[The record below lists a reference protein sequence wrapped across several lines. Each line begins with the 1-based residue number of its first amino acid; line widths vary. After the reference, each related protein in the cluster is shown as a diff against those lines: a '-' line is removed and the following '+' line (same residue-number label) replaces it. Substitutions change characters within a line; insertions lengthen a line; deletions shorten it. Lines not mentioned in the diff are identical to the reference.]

1 MICYAISGKLSVDS
15 LQIWCYNK
23 INQMERGDFINI
35 QNIKGLA
42 FGTMLTVGLLV
53 PSVHTIKDN
62 GVCASSATAGV
73 ISATGVD
80 LTELPTVES
89 TEVEVV
95 AEPEPQWVEMDV
107 PSNNSFKSYM
117 GAHKITDTNSA
128 QYQFKSEYLDSACG
142 IKLVDGD
149 CYVVALGTYYTTKIG
164 TRVDLVMCNDSIVR
178 CVVGDIKANKDTD
191 AMNRQH
197 NVDNSVVEFI
207 VNTNT
212 LCSEA
217 KSHGDASYCD
227 PRLMGEIKAI
237 RVYKEN

>member
-1 MICYAISGKLSVDS
+1 
-15 LQIWCYNK
+15 
-23 INQMERGDFINI
+23 MERGDFIKI
-35 QNIKGLA
+35 QNIKGLV

-53 PSVHTIKDN
+53 PNVHTIKDN
-62 GVCASSATAGV
+62 GVCEESTTAGV
-73 ISATGVD
+73 FSATVVD
-80 LTELPTVES
+80 LTETVPTVED

-117 GAHKITDTNSA
+117 GAHKITDTSTA
-128 QYQFKSEYLDSACG
+128 QYQLKSEYLDSACG

-149 CYVVALGTYYTTKIG
+149 CYVIALGSYYTTTIG
-164 TRVDLVMCNDSIVR
+164 TRVDLVMHNGSIVR
-178 CVVGDIKANKDTD
+178 CVVGDIKANEHTD
-191 AMNRQH
+191 GTNRQH
-197 NVDNSVVEFI
+197 LYDNSVVEFI
-207 VNTNT
+207 VNTDT

>member
-1 MICYAISGKLSVDS
+1 
-15 LQIWCYNK
+15 
-23 INQMERGDFINI
+23 MERGDFIKI

-62 GVCASSATAGV
+62 GVCKPSTTAGV
-73 ISATGVD
+73 FSATVVN
-80 LTELPTVES
+80 LAELPTVEN

-117 GAHKITDTNSA
+117 GAHKITDTSSA

-142 IKLVDGD
+142 IKLVDD
-149 CYVVALGTYYTTKIG
+149 RYVVAIGTYYTEIIG
-164 TRVDLVMCNDSIVR
+164 TRVDLVMESGEVVPCI
-178 CVVGDIKANKDTD
+178 VGDVKADEDTD
-191 AMNRQH
+191 VTNRQH
-197 NVDNSVVEFI
+197 NVDGSVVEFI
-207 VNTNT
+207 VNADT
-212 LCSEA
+212 LSSEA
-217 KSHGDASYCD
+217 KSHGDCSWADS
-227 PRLMGEIKAI
+227 RLMGEIKAI

>member
-1 MICYAISGKLSVDS
+1 
-15 LQIWCYNK
+15 
-23 INQMERGDFINI
+23 MERGDFIKI

-53 PSVHTIKDN
+53 PSVHTVKDN
-62 GVCASSATAGV
+62 GVCEPIATAGV
-73 ISATGVD
+73 FSATVID
-80 LTELPTVES
+80 LTELPTVEN

-142 IKLVDGD
+142 IKLVDNR
-149 CYVVALGTYYTTKIG
+149 YTIAIGTYYTETIG
-164 TRVDLVMCNDSIVR
+164 TRVDLVMCNGSVVPCI
-178 CVVGDIKANKDTD
+178 VGDVKADDDTD

-197 NVDNSVVEFI
+197 NVDKSVVEFI
-207 VNTNT
+207 VNIDT
-212 LCSEA
+212 LSSEA

>member
-1 MICYAISGKLSVDS
+1 
-15 LQIWCYNK
+15 
-23 INQMERGDFINI
+23 MERGDFIKI

-42 FGTMLTVGLLV
+42 FGTMFMVGLLV
-53 PSVHTIKDN
+53 PNVHTIKDN
-62 GVCASSATAGV
+62 GVYEPMTTAGV
-73 ISATGVD
+73 FSATVVD
-80 LTELPTVES
+80 LSETVPIVEN

-117 GAHKITDTNSA
+117 GEHKITDTSSA
-128 QYQFKSEYLDSACG
+128 QYQLKSEYLDSACG
-142 IKLVDGD
+142 IKLVDD
-149 CYVVALGTYYTTKIG
+149 RYVIAIGTYYSKTIG
-164 TRVDLVMCNDSIVR
+164 TRVDLVMANNEIVP
-178 CVVGDIKANKDTD
+178 CIVGDVKANKDTD

-197 NVDNSVVEFI
+197 NRDGSVVEFV
-207 VNTNT
+207 VNANT

-217 KSHGDASYCD
+217 KSHGDASWCD